1 LTLTEDDDTTYLSFV
16 TGSDFKPY
24 ITTIGLYNDVGQ
36 LLAVGKLGQPIRK
49 RSDIDTNILMR
60 IDLDRT
66 ILLKG

>member
-1 LTLTEDDDTTYLSFV
+1 M
-16 TGSDFKPY
+16 
-24 ITTIGLYNDVGQ
+24 TTIGLYNAAGQ
-36 LLAVGKLGQPIRK
+36 LLAVAKLGQPIKK